1 MNAAA
6 SADAST
12 SDSGLDAAPPNT
24 DAAPVASSA
33 LKIFPRRGNATD
45 DVVPTAGPGLVLDGG
60 YNASKVLEA
69 MHSLAVGPTS
79 PRGDLVILTSSAG
92 DASSDAWLQAGFG
105 SVQTLAL
112 LDGATPGDFA
122 IAGQVLGAAEAV
134 WLTGGD
140 QAKYVRWQGSA
151 ITAGITALYARGGA
165 VGGTSAGMIVLGQ
178 FVNDALNTI
187 SENITTPLAIADPYD
202 ARMHFT
208 RDLLLLPPLA
218 RCITDPHF
226 VARDRMGRLSTFM
239 GRQVQDG
246 FAQPDMLGIGV
257 DDGAALVIDKKG
269 IGTRLGESGPGAVY
283 VLRGGPPTRAVAK
296 SPLKYADLH
305 LVKLARA
312 EHQFDFGK
320 RCGRGFTRDFDL
332 DGDQQPPYPASVYD
346 DGTEVDGCP
355 DAGP

>member
-1 MNAAA
+1 
-6 SADAST
+6 
-12 SDSGLDAAPPNT
+12 
-24 DAAPVASSA
+24 
-33 LKIFPRRGNATD
+33 
-45 DVVPTAGPGLVLDGG
+45 
-60 YNASKVLEA
+60 
-69 MHSLAVGPTS
+69 
-79 PRGDLVILTSSAG
+79 
-92 DASSDAWLQAGFG
+92 
-105 SVQTLAL
+105 
-112 LDGATPGDFA
+112 
-122 IAGQVLGAAEAV
+122 VLGAAEAV

-208 RDLLLLPPLA
+208 RDLVQLPPLL

-257 DDGAALVIDKKG
+257 DDGAALVVDKKG
-269 IGTRLGESGPGAVY
+269 IGTRLGESTGAVY

-296 SPLKYADLH
+296 SPLKYAGLH

-312 EHQFDFGK
+312 EHQFDFGR